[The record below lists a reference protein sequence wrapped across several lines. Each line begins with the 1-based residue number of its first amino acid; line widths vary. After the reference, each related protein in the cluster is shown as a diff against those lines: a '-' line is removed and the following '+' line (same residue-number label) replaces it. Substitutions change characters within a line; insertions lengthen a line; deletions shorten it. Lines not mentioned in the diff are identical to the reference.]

1 MGLNSSLLNL
11 LFKKDNTDKKEG
23 ICISLPPISKI
34 EIDIK
39 IHPSIDKI

>member
-23 ICISLPPISKI
+23 CISLPPISKI

-39 IHPSIDKI
+39 IHPSIDKM